1 MNGWYEMGER
11 IWTPL
16 FIKFIH
22 SHGYFNIYTNFP
34 NERALSVSHRD
45 AGVNYGKTAG
55 QLLDENS
62 IDYNFLKMQP
72 SSNLK
77 SYDFCFREV
86 FPGRVV
92 RKTDELGY
100 VLPSLQKQE
109 TILPVSLFGVATVVG
124 KVTLPG
130 DRINFVYT
138 LANILEQ
145 KAVVRIKRVDET
157 SFGVEI
163 RTEKNANISSLGVGK
178 KLVYWSA
185 ELGLDVIQKQLEEL
199 RMWIIDGV
207 AVVCHQP

>member
-1 MNGWYEMGER
+1 MHVFLYQIVGTWGQLLFPKPWKEFRLWYDEHKAKGIKPYLDGMVTNGWYKEMGER
-11 IWTPL
+11 IWTPW

-22 SHGYFNIYTNFP
+22 SHGYFNIYTHFP

-72 SSNLK
+72 LSNLK

-86 FPGRVV
+86 FPGRVI
-92 RKTDELGY
+92 RKTDE
-100 VLPSLQKQE
+100 
-109 TILPVSLFGVATVVG
+109 
-124 KVTLPG
+124 
-130 DRINFVYT
+130 
-138 LANILEQ
+138 LEQ

-185 ELGLDVIQKQLEEL
+185 ELGLDV
-199 RMWIIDGV
+199 
-207 AVVCHQP
+207 